1 MRPETVVARSSRGAV
16 LALLGAWPVLW
27 FARVHALPG
36 LASVLIPAFV
46 LAVFASAVAY
56 GDVGSTVATRL
67 VQAAFGLIAAGDV
80 FINLTPWPAV
90 AALAFIAAH
99 LCLAAAFVRDRG
111 FRRRD
116 LLWLIPPAVAVLAFA
131 RAELPRVSGA
141 VRSTV
146 LVVYLLALLAMVWRA
161 LCSADRTPRGAARV
175 LGASLFFGTDL
186 FTIAEI
192 AGGTRAY
199 APWIWAMYPPALIAL
214 AWSCWQRAIPSE
226 PYRSTDAP

>member
-1 MRPETVVARSSRGAV
+1 
-16 LALLGAWPVLW
+16 
-27 FARVHALPG
+27 
-36 LASVLIPAFV
+36 
-46 LAVFASAVAY
+46 
-56 GDVGSTVATRL
+56 
-67 VQAAFGLIAAGDV
+67 
-80 FINLTPWPAV
+80 V

-111 FRRRD
+111 FRGRD

-161 LCSADRTPRGAARV
+161 LCSAARSPRGAARV

-186 FTIAEI
+186 CTIAEI

-199 APWIWAMYPPALIAL
+199 AHGSGRCIPPPSSRWPGRAGSEQSHPSHIVPLTHLEPTRELDLGLRAEAAGNPGSSRL
-214 AWSCWQRAIPSE
+214 AGSGWGRSPARTCCRRRCSPRSS
-226 PYRSTDAP
+226 YRDRSRSGRTRTQPRSRRRRPP